1 MKDVKEWKKRVE
13 GHRERL
19 RQRFL
24 MHGIDA
30 LTDSDVVELLL
41 TFGTPRQDCK
51 ERSRT
56 LLRHFGS
63 LQGVLEAPME
73 ELQKIKGIGPKNAIA
88 LKFVHAVARRF
99 LRQRVL
105 NKPFVQCAKD
115 VVDYL
120 FHYLSLKSR
129 ESFMVVFL
137 DTANQIIDIKEMF
150 SGTLDRA
157 PIYPREIV
165 KAAIEIG
172 AKGVILV
179 HNHPSGQTTPS
190 QQDIKAT
197 KRIMIGASA
206 LGLNVLDHIVI
217 GSIGQYFSFEEE
229 GLMHRLRQETDEVLN
244 AL

>member
-1 MKDVKEWKKRVE
+1 
-13 GHRERL
+13 
-19 RQRFL
+19 
-24 MHGIDA
+24 
-30 LTDSDVVELLL
+30 
-41 TFGTPRQDCK
+41 
-51 ERSRT
+51 
-56 LLRHFGS
+56 
-63 LQGVLEAPME
+63 ME

-179 HNHPSGQTTPS
+179 HNHPSGQATPS

-197 KRIMIGASA
+197 KRTMIGASA
-206 LGLNVLDHIVI
+206 LGLDVLDHIVI

-229 GLMHRLRQETDEVLN
+229 GLMHRLRRETDEVLN